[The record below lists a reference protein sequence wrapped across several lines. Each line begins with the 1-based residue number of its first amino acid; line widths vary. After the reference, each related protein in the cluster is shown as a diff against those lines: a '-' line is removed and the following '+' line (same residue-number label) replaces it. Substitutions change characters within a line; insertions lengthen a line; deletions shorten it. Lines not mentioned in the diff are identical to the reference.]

1 MKSWLAQGSSGRQVT
16 LPPRT
21 TVLLITLYKQSFR
34 KKKTITTHMHTH
46 IWLCGIKFINE
57 RSFNLSKF
65 SVYFFFWYCL
75 GPDPSYTSIST
86 DSRCWSLPFFSHFT
100 GTTGISLTR
109 TTDTFETVNGQLG
122 STLFS
127 KKYLKMEMWVLC
139 IQ

>member
-1 MKSWLAQGSSGRQVT
+1 
-16 LPPRT
+16 
-21 TVLLITLYKQSFR
+21 
-34 KKKTITTHMHTH
+34 MHTH

-127 KKYLKMEMWVLC
+127 KKYLKMKM
-139 IQ
+139 